1 MARKKSMRDL
11 TVEQQLAR
19 GPLDLPF
26 LMLVVMLVGIGLIVM
41 FSASYA
47 AAYYDEKISSP
58 LFYIQRQ
65 AIYAAAGLGIMYIV
79 SRTK

>member
-26 LMLVVMLVGIGLIVM
+26 LMLVVMLVMLPVVM
-41 FSASYA
+41 
-47 AAYYDEKISSP
+47 IPRLSP
-58 LFYIQRQ
+58 GPRQ
-65 AIYAAAGLGIMYIV
+65 ALCD
-79 SRTK
+79 